1 MPTALPLA
9 TDFTGASITEAQ
21 FKTAITSLRDY
32 LAGLLNTT
40 GSGADALLALN
51 TLFSSTVAKSAAYT
65 AVAADRGRLLDC
77 TGTWT
82 LAFTAA
88 ATLGNG
94 FVIAV
99 RNSGAGVIT
108 LDPSASELID
118 GAATLALNP
127 GDTCFVVCN
136 GSGFSTVARTIPP
149 SYPISI
155 ANGGTGSTTASAAL
169 AALGGVSKDA
179 GFDTVGSFAFAYYN
193 SFGVSL
199 TAGSTYAG
207 SSLLA
212 SGLLLKTAPGILFSG
227 GVALSGTYRCLGSV
241 GASPGYSPFALFQRI
256 A

>member
-179 GFDTVGSFAFAYYN
+179 GFDTVGSFAFAYN
-193 SFGVSL
+193 SSGLSI
-199 TAGSTYAG
+199 TAGSIYAG

-212 SGLLLKTAPGILFSG
+212 SGLLLKTAPGIAFSG

-241 GASPGYSPFALFQRI
+241 GVLTGYFPFALFQRI